1 MAPSRSESGSASGS
15 SSCLSPRSPSSTLS
29 SATSQVSIA
38 RGPWADEPWPLFETP
53 GKTHNAAHPAIHIA
67 NETTHTY
74 NAMLRGINSIFLQAP
89 FVTAAQDVSD
99 FLFLTHC
106 LGCWIAQ
113 HHKALYSRVYPKYE
127 AILGQPGVLA
137 TSSPSQSQE
146 EDLSFLPVLEALIH
160 YAAETQPQPQTYDPA
175 VLLGLIDDLAPGLHA
190 HAFAQIVKAIRMEPL
205 CGEPGTPAAE
215 RRAVGLLN
223 AWRALEA
230 EAGAAPD
237 RPSVLPMLVRLRDT
251 TFEGGNDWP
260 RLPVLAVHAIAD
272 RLSPAHA
279 GAWRFL
285 PCNVWGKPRE
295 LPFLAAA
302 SSSVA
307 AEPKGKGKGVAWGSG
322 FTSTGTQ
329 SSSQSF
335 LSPTPLS
342 T

>member
-1 MAPSRSESGSASGS
+1 MAPSRSDSGSASGS
-15 SSCLSPRSPSSTLS
+15 SSCLSPRSPSSALS

-38 RGPWADEPWPLFETP
+38 RRPWADEPWPLFETP

-67 NETTHTY
+67 NEAAHTY
-74 NAMLRGINSIFLQAP
+74 NAMFRGINSIFLQAP

-113 HHKALYSRVYPKYE
+113 HHKTLYSRVYPKYE
-127 AILGQPGVLA
+127 AILGQPGALV
-137 TSSPSQSQE
+137 TSSPSQPE
-146 EDLSFLPVLEALIH
+146 EDDLSFLPILEAMIH
-160 YAAETQPQPQTYDPA
+160 YAAETQPQTYDPA
-175 VLLGLIDDLAPGLHA
+175 VLLGLLDSLAPGLHA
-190 HAFAQIVKAIRMEPL
+190 HAFAQIVKAISMEPL
-205 CGEPGTPAAE
+205 CGEPGTPGGG

-230 EAGAAPD
+230 ETGAAPD
-237 RPSVLPMLVRLRDT
+237 RPSLLPMLVRLRDT

-260 RLPVLAVHAIAD
+260 RIPVLAVHAIAS

-279 GAWRFL
+279 GAWNFL

-295 LPFLAAA
+295 LPFLAPPPAT
-302 SSSVA
+302 
-307 AEPKGKGKGVAWGSG
+307 EPKGKGKGVTWVSDL
-322 FTSTGTQ
+322 TSTGTH

-335 LSPTPLS
+335 VSPTPLS
-342 T
+342 M